1 MKKPKRGTTGLTQK
15 EAIFQIIKR
24 VAGDLYKPGFE
35 MKPILWEQTDHSYGR
50 ARSPSCPFDK
60 IVREVFE
67 ALSSGSIPSKLTS
80 EYDRKEY
87 ASRIVH
93 YWLKHDKRLNGGQP
107 GTRMAKTKK
116 KQIALLDR
124 LSTDPVLKAMKT
136 LQLTLEKEEDRREVE
151 SHIQGRIFTIILETH
166 EVSLEAVP
174 ENIRNQLHLYTP
186 EQPEIQLKDLKK
198 AG

>member
-1 MKKPKRGTTGLTQK
+1 MKKPNRGTTGLTQK

-24 VAGDLYKPGFE
+24 VAGDLYKPGVE
-35 MKPILWEQTDHSYGR
+35 MKPILWDQTDHCYGR
-50 ARSPSCPFDK
+50 ARSPNCPFDK

-67 ALSSGSIPSKLTS
+67 ALSNGSIPSKLTS

-107 GTRMAKTKK
+107 GTRMAKAKK

-124 LSTDPVLKAMKT
+124 LSTDPVLKAMKA
-136 LQLTLEKEEDRREVE
+136 LQLTLEKVEDRQEVE
-151 SHIQGRIFTIILETH
+151 CHIQGRIFTIILETH

-174 ENIRNQLHLYTP
+174 ENIRNQLHLYGTC
-186 EQPEIQLKDLKK
+186 QCV
-198 AG
+198 